1 MLYMFFFESEASA
14 WPPGWQRPSRKT
26 IQAKGLQRLRWLT
39 VGQNPHN
46 ESLGHED
53 IPSMRPF
60 KNCKHSYW
68 IGIWGCCDEEY
79 QHNTSLQLV
88 IEDNPLKMGVS
99 AIHSYCKS
107 QRNPLHPY
115 LSCIRKI
122 STRLRKDRQHISG
135 RKINPL
141 RHWGANTSKSCSFQT
156 IAHADWSKPC
166 RIETSIREMRSIFRL
181 WAWSLVLVFGK
192 EKHLAMKEICTLS
205 GCPVIV

>member
-1 MLYMFFFESEASA
+1 MFFFESEASA
-14 WPPGWQRPSRKT
+14 SPPGWQRPSRKT

-39 VGQNPHN
+39 VGRNPHN

-181 WAWSLVLVFGK
+181 WAWSW
-192 EKHLAMKEICTLS
+192 S
-205 GCPVIV
+205 